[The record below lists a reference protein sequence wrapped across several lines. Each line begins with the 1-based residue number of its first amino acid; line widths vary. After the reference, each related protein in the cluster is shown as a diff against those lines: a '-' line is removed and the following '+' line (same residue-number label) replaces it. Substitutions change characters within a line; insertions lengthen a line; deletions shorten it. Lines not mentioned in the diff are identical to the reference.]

1 MKVKIFDVVLH
12 DVPTGKSP
20 ATSLEEQINS
30 FLKHYPNLQ
39 VMATH
44 MNTLVVPAG
53 PSGLA
58 GEQTSQPSVILFAT
72 LFYQ

>member
-12 DVPTGKSP
+12 DVPAGKSP
-20 ATSLEEQINS
+20 STQLEDLINS

-39 VMATH
+39 VAATH

-53 PSGLA
+53 PASLPGA
-58 GEQTSQPSVILFAT
+58 ETGQPSVILLAT

>member
-12 DVPTGKSP
+12 NVPTGKSP
-20 ATSLEEQINS
+20 STYLEDQINS
-30 FLKHYPNLQ
+30 FLKHHPNLQ
-39 VMATH
+39 VAATH

-53 PSGLA
+53 PAGLP
-58 GEQTSQPSVILFAT
+58 GEETSQHSVILFAT

>member
-12 DVPTGKSP
+12 NVPAGKSP
-20 ATSLEEQINS
+20 STYLEDQINS

-39 VMATH
+39 IAATH

-53 PSGLA
+53 QAGLP
-58 GEQTSQPSVILFAT
+58 GEQTSLASVILFAT

>member
-12 DVPTGKSP
+12 NVPAGQSP
-20 ATSLEEQINS
+20 STHLEDQINS

-39 VMATH
+39 VASTH

-53 PSGLA
+53 PGSLPGA
-58 GEQTSQPSVILFAT
+58 ETSQPAVILFAT